1 MGGRL
6 HGWPQSQRGAA
17 ASVPRQRAAP
27 PSPWNGK
34 QLPDSPGDG
43 PARPCSPGGNQL
55 PGLVLSR
62 ETQQPGQDGGGPS
75 SVWAGRTQPTRGARQ
90 CSSGF
95 ASAGRPALR
104 SPAPWASR
112 RHPQG
117 RSWGIAA
124 PAAQLVLEGR
134 VATPWRLPGAQ
145 KLNAPPLKVRRCP
158 GDGEEHG
165 AINTQS
171 LSQSHWG
178 DPNPGL
184 WPEPLEPNDVSGSRR
199 ATPCSGKWGDLLG
212 SGILML
218 WGKSQGGWDSEGPH
232 LPWGHGA
239 EGSVGGV
246 VWGSLCHGALG
257 LRGLWEGYCGELSA
271 TWCLHWRGKH

>member
-1 MGGRL
+1 MTGSHPSWGADRPIGERLCCPRLTAAPCSVPGWRCSGGFLGGRL

-75 SVWAGRTQPTRGARQ
+75 SVWAGRTQATRGARQ

-104 SPAPWASR
+104 SPAPWTSR

-134 VATPWRLPGAQ
+134 AATPWRLPGAR
-145 KLNAPPLKVRRCP
+145 KLSAPPL
-158 GDGEEHG
+158 
-165 AINTQS
+165 
-171 LSQSHWG
+171 
-178 DPNPGL
+178 
-184 WPEPLEPNDVSGSRR
+184 
-199 ATPCSGKWGDLLG
+199 
-212 SGILML
+212 
-218 WGKSQGGWDSEGPH
+218 
-232 LPWGHGA
+232 
-239 EGSVGGV
+239 
-246 VWGSLCHGALG
+246 
-257 LRGLWEGYCGELSA
+257 
-271 TWCLHWRGKH
+271 